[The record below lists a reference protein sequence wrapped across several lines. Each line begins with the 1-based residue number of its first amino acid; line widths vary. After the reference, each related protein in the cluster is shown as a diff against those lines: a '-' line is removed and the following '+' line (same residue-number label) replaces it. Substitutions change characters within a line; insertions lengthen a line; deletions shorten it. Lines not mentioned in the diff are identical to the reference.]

1 MLCLST
7 QSEGGLCT
15 ASDAAGATELP
26 LRLEYG
32 DFGESHRLLVPLSP
46 RLLATLS
53 PCLHLNICLSGEADP
68 VVQEKS
74 NASNYNIKIFL
85 SVGNKEIQ
93 DIGVLYDEGRKCVL
107 KGLKSYRKLRTNE
120 NFLKDMQGYRV

>member
-1 MLCLST
+1 MCRST
-7 QSEGGLCT
+7 QNEGGLCT

-32 DFGESHRLLVPLSP
+32 DFGESPCPLVSLSP
-46 RLLATLS
+46 CPVSLP
-53 PCLHLNICLSGEADP
+53 PCLHLNFCLSGEADP

-93 DIGVLYDEGRKCVL
+93 DIGVLYDEGRKCVM
-107 KGLKSYRKLRTNE
+107 KGLKS
-120 NFLKDMQGYRV
+120 